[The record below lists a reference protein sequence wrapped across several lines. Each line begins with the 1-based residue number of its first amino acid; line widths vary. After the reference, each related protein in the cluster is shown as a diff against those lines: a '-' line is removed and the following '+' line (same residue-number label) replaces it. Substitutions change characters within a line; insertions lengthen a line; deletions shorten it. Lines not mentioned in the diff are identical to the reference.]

1 VPILGDI
8 RRLDRVDWNFPS
20 GGTPL
25 GSVHTL
31 HWFPGNFI
39 PQIPAALIQVLS
51 KPGDLVLDPFGGSG
65 TTGIEA
71 LRLGRRSIISDR
83 MSACILIAEAK
94 VELLRG
100 GLDRRFRS
108 EFLPLLTFEQ
118 LCRSNSVGLRGEGG
132 AAELPLWYDPETLA
146 QLRYIW
152 KLIESQ
158 PSPARRVLSAV
169 HSNVLFDCASSGRS
183 MTSTGKVRRHHWGW
197 VADNVKPKSLVAHNA
212 IALFRKRLAALDEDA
227 APLTLNSSLVV
238 QQDARRMALPDGVID
253 LIVTSPP
260 YIGVIDYTHANRLLY
275 AWMGWSMEHERRK
288 EIGARFRRN
297 RIAAVAEYLEEMRA
311 ARDEIWRVL
320 RPGAFC
326 AIVIGESRKFP
337 GTVEHMVADFDER
350 MPLVWGPISRRASRR
365 RVSDREAR
373 EGVEY
378 VCVFRKP

>member
-1 VPILGDI
+1 
-8 RRLDRVDWNFPS
+8 
-20 GGTPL
+20 
-25 GSVHTL
+25 
-31 HWFPGNFI
+31 
-39 PQIPAALIQVLS
+39 
-51 KPGDLVLDPFGGSG
+51 
-65 TTGIEA
+65 
-71 LRLGRRSIISDR
+71 
-83 MSACILIAEAK
+83 
-94 VELLRG
+94 
-100 GLDRRFRS
+100 
-108 EFLPLLTFEQ
+108 
-118 LCRSNSVGLRGEGG
+118 
-132 AAELPLWYDPETLA
+132 
-146 QLRYIW
+146 
-152 KLIESQ
+152 
-158 PSPARRVLSAV
+158 
-169 HSNVLFDCASSGRS
+169 
-183 MTSTGKVRRHHWGW
+183 
-197 VADNVKPKSLVAHNA
+197 
-212 IALFRKRLAALDEDA
+212 
-227 APLTLNSSLVV
+227 
-238 QQDARRMALPDGVID
+238 MALPDGVID